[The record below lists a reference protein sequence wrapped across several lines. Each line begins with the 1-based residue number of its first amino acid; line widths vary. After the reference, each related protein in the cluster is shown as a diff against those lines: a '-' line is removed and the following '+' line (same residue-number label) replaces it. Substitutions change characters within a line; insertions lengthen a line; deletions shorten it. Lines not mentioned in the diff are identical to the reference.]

1 MKKFI
6 LAVAF
11 LLGLSVLFVSC
22 NKDNG
27 GGNYSKAIIG
37 TWKVVD
43 NDEDHTYTY
52 EFRTDG
58 TFIYILHYSE
68 DSIVFAGQD
77 VKAGPYYYKINGNKL
92 EIGALGYVIIQKL
105 TEAEMVWYYPE
116 QDDIVTLT
124 RVK

>member
-1 MKKFI
+1 MKRF
-6 LAVAF
+6 LYAVAL

-37 TWKVVD
+37 TWEVVD
-43 NDEDHTYTY
+43 NNDDYTCTY
-52 EFRTDG
+52 EFRKDG
-58 TFIYILHYSE
+58 TFIYIVHYSE
-68 DSIVFAGQD
+68 DSIAFAGQD
-77 VKAGPYYYKINGNKL
+77 IKTGPYYYKIKGNKL

-105 TEAEMVWYYPE
+105 TEAEMVLDYPE
-116 QDDIVTLT
+116 MGNIMTLI

>member
-1 MKKFI
+1 MKRFI
-6 LAVAF
+6 LAVAI

-37 TWKVVD
+37 TWEVVD
-43 NDEDHTYTY
+43 DEEDYTYTY

-58 TFIYILHYSE
+58 TFVYIVHYSE

-77 VKAGPYYYKINGNKL
+77 IKTGPYYYKINGNKL
-92 EIGALGYVIIQKL
+92 EIGSLGYVIIQKL
-105 TEAEMVWYYPE
+105 TEAEMVWDYPE
-116 QDDIVTLT
+116 MGDIVTLT